1 MMPSLFRYFTIV
13 GGGLLAM
20 LMAINAV
27 TETGG
32 PGPRLVNTAAPKAV
46 VVSHDPQA
54 SRVERLRAEEAALRD
69 AKAEALPII
78 ESAHIPPP
86 FTMQSD
92 TPQAAETIGSLTA
105 PMEDEAARTLQLARE
120 RLKGDGARKKRLA
133 QKRAKAQE
141 EAASRRQDQMYYGN
155 AALYA
160 AQPREHR
167 DMVTAGPG
175 EKRR

>member
-13 GGGLLAM
+13 GGCLLAT

-32 PGPRLVNTAAPKAV
+32 PGPRLLNTAAAV

-54 SRVERLRAEEAALRD
+54 SRVERMRADEAALRD
-69 AKAEALPII
+69 AEAESLPMT
-78 ESAHIPPP
+78 ELAHITAPS
-86 FTMQSD
+86 TTQGD
-92 TPQAAETIGSLTA
+92 APQVAEPIGSLTA
-105 PMEDEAARTLQLARE
+105 PMKDEAARAEQLEKVRVKSE
-120 RLKGDGARKKRLA
+120 GARKKRLA
-133 QKRAKAQE
+133 QKRAKAQQ

-160 AQPREHR
+160 AQRGEHR
-167 DMVTAGPG
+167 GMVTAGPR
-175 EKRR
+175 EKTR